1 MKAAI
6 TLIASFL
13 LLTTGGGRALR
24 AQTDVPPEGARYGVK
39 SAIIEQRDLRI
50 GNTRIITYIDDY
62 GAKES
67 QEIVYEDGS
76 AILDILEIEKGAMV
90 RIIHSKKTAERVPL
104 WVKPNNY
111 FRMAPEEMKRFQISD
126 VTYVSESINKR
137 CKRYRLESM
146 VDGIDLTVTYITWE
160 GIVLRKILESKKE
173 PEANTDTYAISIEVN
188 VPIPQEK
195 FEVPK
200 GIKIEDKTSLAE

>member
-1 MKAAI
+1 MKATI
-6 TLIASFL
+6 TLIASLL

-39 SAIIEQRDLRI
+39 SAIIEQRNLRD

-67 QEIVYEDGS
+67 QEIVYKDGR
-76 AILDILEIEKGAMV
+76 AILDILEIEKGTMV
-90 RIIHSKKTAERVPL
+90 GIIHSKKTAERFRL
-104 WVKPNNY
+104 WEKPNNY
-111 FRMAPEEMKRFQISD
+111 FRMTPEEMKRFQISD
-126 VTYVSESINKR
+126 VPYVSGSINKR

-160 GIVLRKILESKKE
+160 GIVLQKTLESKKE

-188 VPIPQEK
+188 VPIPPEK

-200 GIKIEDKTSLAE
+200 GIKIKESPDE

>member
-1 MKAAI
+1 MKATI
-6 TLIASFL
+6 TLIAAMLL
-13 LLTTGGGRALR
+13 LLTTGGGRALQ

-76 AILDILEIEKGAMV
+76 AILDILEIEKGTMV
-90 RIIHSKKTAERVPL
+90 GIIHSKKTAERFRR
-104 WVKPNNY
+104 VKPNNY

-126 VTYVSESINKR
+126 VPYVSGSINKR
-137 CKRYRLESM
+137 CKRYRLETM

-160 GIVLRKILESKKE
+160 GIVLQKTLESKKE